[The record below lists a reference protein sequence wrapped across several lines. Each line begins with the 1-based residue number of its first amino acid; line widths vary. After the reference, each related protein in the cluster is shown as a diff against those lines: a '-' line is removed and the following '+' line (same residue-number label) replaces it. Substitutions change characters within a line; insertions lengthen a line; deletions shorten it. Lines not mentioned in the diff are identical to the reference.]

1 MSEPLTRADLTAVLD
16 TQTEVIKRDLNDRF
30 EHYEKRSTNA
40 MTEHERREDERHHEM
55 MQNFTQFIENVNAH
69 TTAELTKLRTDLDIR
84 KEFDQ
89 LAATVA
95 QRFGVTVADLTG
107 R

>member
-1 MSEPLTRADLTAVLD
+1 MSNPLTRADLKKLLD
-16 TQTEVIKRDLNDRF
+16 TQTEVLKRNLNERF
-30 EHYEKRSTNA
+30 EHYEKRQDSR
-40 MTEHERREDERHHEM
+40 HRE
-55 MQNFTQFIENVNAH
+55 MQQGFAQVVENVNDH
-69 TTAELTKLRTDLDIR
+69 TTAELTQLRTDLDIR
-84 KEFDQ
+84 KEFDH